1 MATKILIADDN
12 VLIRRGLR
20 ALLQTHDGWEEENS
34 ELPVESR
41 APMAGYSPL
50 TRQACFL
57 VPLRDVH
64 ALHNEPQ
71 AK

>member
-1 MATKILIADDN
+1 MVTKILIADDN

-20 ALLQTHDGWEEENS
+20 ALLQTHDGWEEETANS
-34 ELPVESR
+34 QSSR
-41 APMAGYSPL
+41 APRWLAGAPL